1 MNGNSNHLKLLEKAW
16 QVRQAFFPQRIE
28 FVDPSATLP
37 VSVTQDRCALNC
49 AHCNAHYLKHMAT
62 LERALKLPFKE
73 ESSFLVS
80 GGCDLSGR
88 VPLVEN
94 WDGLKELKKKGP
106 LNLHTGLVP
115 EEEAERLG
123 AIADVVS
130 FDFPGEE
137 ETVAQVYG
145 LKAGLAHY
153 LKAYRALLKVARVV
167 PHICIGL
174 KGGKIKDEE
183 KILEALRFEAVEA
196 LSFIVLRPT
205 RGTAFSGVKPPAAK
219 EVASIIAKARLM
231 FPCVPIYLGCMRPG
245 GRYRQALDL
254 LAVRAGANKIVQPAA
269 SAAEEAKK
277 LGLNITYAKG
287 CCSL

>member
-1 MNGNSNHLKLLEKAW
+1 M
-16 QVRQAFFPQRIE
+16 RQAFFPRQIE

-49 AHCNAHYLKHMAT
+49 AHCNAYYLKYMAT
-62 LERALKLPFKE
+62 LERALTLPFKE
-73 ESSFLVS
+73 GSSFLVS

-115 EEEAERLG
+115 EEEAKRLG
-123 AIADVVS
+123 VIADVVS
-130 FDFPGEE
+130 FDFPGDE
-137 ETVAQVYG
+137 ETVAKVYG
-145 LKAGLAHY
+145 LKAGLGQY
-153 LKAYRALLKVARVV
+153 LKAYRALLKVVRVV

-174 KGGKIKDEE
+174 NGGQIKDEE

-205 RGTAFSGVKPPAAK
+205 RGTAFSGLKPPAAE
-219 EVASIIAKARLM
+219 EVALIIAKARLL
-231 FPCVPIYLGCMRPG
+231 FPSVPLYLGCMRPG

-254 LAVRAGANKIVQPAA
+254 LAVRAGANKIVQPTAG
-269 SAAEEAKK
+269 AAEEAKK
-277 LGLNITYAKG
+277 LGLGITYTKG